1 MVLSIPLLVGPV
13 PRLDEA
19 KAGMGVLPLDEGDE
33 LEPGLTLTE
42 VPPDRLGV
50 IGLPDVQQSAHAAV
64 HVRRPE
70 RRAADLQAI
79 EIPLRLPIQPGD
91 WPAVVTISIDDRPAD
106 RVVMSEDGWQTRRVL
121 LPPRGSRRRRRIDIH
136 VDRTRP
142 GNRGV
147 VVGEIVRKP

>member
-1 MVLSIPLLVGPV
+1 MKRAIAIVVFFAVVGLLAWLRDPAW
-13 PRLDEA
+13 L
-19 KAGMGVLPLDEGDE
+19 AGMESGFGRWERATDGVASRWTAGRASFF
-33 LEPGLTLTE
+33 
-42 VPPDRLGV
+42 VP
-50 IGLPDVQQSAHAAV
+50 
-64 HVRRPE
+64 
-70 RRAADLQAI
+70 ADLQAI

-121 LPPRGSRRRRRIDIH
+121 LPPRGSRRLRRIDIH

-147 VVGEIVRKP
+147 VVGEVVRKR